1 MIETAQAHGSTGLQT
16 MLQVK
21 IPLAFPTIMMGV
33 NQTIIMVFAMVIIAG
48 LVGGGGLGQE
58 VFINSI
64 WLRMGDGLIA
74 GMTIVFMAMVLDRMT
89 RGKQGDVIPLTAL
102 R

>member
-1 MIETAQAHGSTGLQT
+1 MIETALSHGSTGLQT

-33 NQTIIMVFAMVIIAG
+33 NQTIIMVLAMVIIAG

-64 WLRMGDGLIA
+64 WLRMGHGLVA

-89 RGKQGDVIPLTAL
+89 QGRQGSAIPFAAM

>member
-1 MIETAQAHGSTGLQT
+1 
-16 MLQVK
+16 
-21 IPLAFPTIMMGV
+21 MGV
-33 NQTIIMVFAMVIIAG
+33 NQTIIMVLAMVIIAG

-64 WLRMGDGLIA
+64 WLRMGHGLVA

-89 RGKQGDVIPLTAL
+89 QGKRGSAIPFGVL

>member
-1 MIETAQAHGSTGLQT
+1 

-33 NQTIIMVFAMVIIAG
+33 NQTIIMVLAMVIIAG

-64 WLRMGDGLIA
+64 WLNVGQGMVA
-74 GMTIVFMAMVLDRMT
+74 GMAIVLMAMVLDRMT
-89 RGKQGDVIPLTAL
+89 QGKQSAEVPFAAM

>member
-1 MIETAQAHGSTGLQT
+1 
-16 MLQVK
+16 
-21 IPLAFPTIMMGV
+21 MGV
-33 NQTIIMVFAMVIIAG
+33 NQTIIMVLAMVIIAG
-48 LVGGGGLGQE
+48 LVGGRGLGEE

-64 WLRMGDGLIA
+64 WLRMGHGLVA

-89 RGKQGDVIPLTAL
+89 QGRRNASTSLGSF

>member
-1 MIETAQAHGSTGLQT
+1 

-33 NQTIIMVFAMVIIAG
+33 NQTIIMVLAMVIIAG
-48 LVGGGGLGQE
+48 LVGGGLGQE

-64 WLRMGDGLIA
+64 WLNVGQGMVA
-74 GMTIVFMAMVLDRMT
+74 GMAIVLMAIVLDRMT
-89 RGKQGDVIPLTAL
+89 QGKQSAEVPFAAM